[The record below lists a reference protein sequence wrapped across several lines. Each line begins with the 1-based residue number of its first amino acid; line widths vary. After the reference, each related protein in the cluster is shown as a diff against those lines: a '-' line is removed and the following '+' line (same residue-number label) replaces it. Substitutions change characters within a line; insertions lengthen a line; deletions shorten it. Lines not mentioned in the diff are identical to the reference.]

1 MEIKFMSISM
11 APDDYNTI
19 EKYCKN
25 NSLNRSD
32 FMRKIALEKINRE
45 IKKNKNDN
53 NRKKK

>member
-1 MEIKFMSISM
+1 MEIKFMSLSM
-11 APDDYNTI
+11 TPDDYNTI